1 MGRRLMAL
9 PSPNLDDRRFQQL
22 VDEAKRYVQ
31 QRAPEW
37 TDHNVSDPGVTLIET
52 FAYLVDQLL
61 YRLNRVPD
69 KNYTA
74 FLDLLG
80 IRLFPPAA
88 AVADVDFWLSAPQ
101 PDTVTLTPGTEVT
114 TAGGEADEAVVFA
127 TTDELRIVPSELTR
141 LVTASRT
148 GEQTDRTGELAEG
161 RDIPAFQTAP
171 QPGDALLFGLPTAVP
186 RCVVAVRLDSR
197 VEGIGVDPR
206 QPPLVWEAWDGGG
219 WQVCETGEDSTGGL
233 NRPGEVI
240 VYVPAGHTASVI
252 GGTRAGWL
260 RCRVTEAEPGQPF
273 YSESPTVREAAV
285 FTVGGTMTVEHAESG
300 TDVPLGTSEGVAG
313 QTFRLGRP
321 PVLLDREPPVVEVSS
336 AEGWQRWDVVEHFGR
351 SGPADR
357 HVQVDSTTGEFTF
370 PPALREPDGTLRQCG
385 AVPPKGAQIRVA
397 RYRTGGGPAGNVARG
412 AISVLRSP
420 VPYVARVVN
429 RNSPGPR
436 TPAAPTPDTSTPA
449 PHSARTPRKAGDP
462 PPGHTPRR
470 GPRRRGR
477 HALPL
482 LRHPQPARPSVL
494 PTLRDRAESRHEART
509 AAVVADRVAV
519 PPSGAGGF
527 GQGGAAPGDPGRRGG
542 AVRRR
547 SPAAPRRTRPVRGHP
562 GQTGQAQAHHPGGH
576 QGERRVPP
584 APGEEH
590 HRRTE
595 QQLLG
600 RTRAGRLGDVHL
612 PQAVPPGRPDHHQRP
627 VQEPGGLRR
636 RGTRTPDGPGGNDAE
651 RRAAAQAAHPQRQTG
666 PADDPRRHQRR
677 EDGTPGPALAR
688 GTDLGPSTGPRRGGV
703 LPTRLNSTPT
713 AASPP
718 SPRSMPSPTR
728 WGCGGG

>member
-1 MGRRLMAL
+1 MAL

-69 KNYTA
+69 KNYIA

-88 AVADVDFWLSAPQ
+88 AMAEVDFWLSAPQ

-114 TAGGEADEAVVFA
+114 TAGGEADEAVVF
-127 TTDELRIVPSELTR
+127 TTTGELRIVPSELTR

-148 GEQTDRTGELAEG
+148 GEQNDRTGELAEG
-161 RDIPAFQTAP
+161 HDIPAFQAAP

-186 RCVVAVRLDSR
+186 RCIVAVNLDSR

-260 RCRVTEAEPGQPF
+260 RCRVTEPAPGQPF
-273 YSESPTVREAAV
+273 YSGSPTVREAAV
-285 FTVGGTMTVEHAESG
+285 FTVGGTMAVEHAESE

-321 PVLLDREPPVVEVSS
+321 PVLLDGEPPVVEVSS

-357 HVQVDSTTGEFTF
+357 HVQVDATTGEFTF

-412 AISVLRSP
+412 AISVLRSS
-420 VPYVARVVN
+420 VPYIARVVN
-429 RNSPGPR
+429 RE
-436 TPAAPTPDTSTPA
+436 
-449 PHSARTPRKAGDP
+449 SA
-462 PPGHTPRR
+462 
-470 GPRRRGR
+470 
-477 HALPL
+477 
-482 LRHPQPARPSVL
+482 S
-494 PTLRDRAESRHEART
+494 
-509 AAVVADRVAV
+509 
-519 PPSGAGGF
+519 
-527 GQGGAAPGDPGRRGG
+527 GGAAGETVANARLRAPDALRMQERAVTADDYEIIARQAAPSVRRVRCLPAAEGAGAVRVLVVPDAVADEADDRLRFEQLIPSDQVFRAITTSLDERRLIGTRLIVEPPVYQGVTVVARLAAAPADTDRVRDAALAALFRHLNPLVGGTDGTGWPFGRPVQYGDVFGVLQRATGNALVEEILLFPADPITGRRGAPTDRIDVAAG
-542 AVRRR
+542 ALVF
-547 SPAAPRRTRPVRGHP
+547 S
-562 GQTGQAQAHHPGGH
+562 H
-576 QGERRVPP
+576 Q
-584 APGEEH
+584 
-590 HRRTE
+590 
-595 QQLLG
+595 
-600 RTRAGRLGDVHL
+600 
-612 PQAVPPGRPDHHQRP
+612 HQ
-627 VQEPGGLRR
+627 VVVTAMEP
-636 RGTRTPDGPGGNDAE
+636 E
-651 RRAAAQAAHPQRQTG
+651 
-666 PADDPRRHQRR
+666 
-677 EDGTPGPALAR
+677 AR
-688 GTDLGPSTGPRRGGV
+688 G
-703 LPTRLNSTPT
+703 
-713 AASPP
+713 
-718 SPRSMPSPTR
+718 
-728 WGCGGG
+728 

>member
-1 MGRRLMAL
+1 MAL

-357 HVQVDSTTGEFTF
+357 HVQVDATTGEFTF

-385 AVPPKGAQIRVA
+385 AVPPKGARIRVA

-412 AISVLRSP
+412 AISVLRSS

-429 RNSPGPR
+429 REAALGGVAGETIANARLRAPDALRMQERAVTAEDYEVIARQAAPSVR
-436 TPAAPTPDTSTPA
+436 RVRCLPAAEGAGAVRVLVVPDAVADEGDDRLRFEQLIPSDQVLRAITTSLDERRLIGT
-449 PHSARTPRKAGDP
+449 RLVVEP
-462 PPGHTPRR
+462 PVYQGVT
-470 GPRRRGR
+470 
-477 HALPL
+477 
-482 LRHPQPARPSVL
+482 
-494 PTLRDRAESRHEART
+494 
-509 AAVVADRVAV
+509 VVARLAAAPADTDRVRDAALAALFHHLNPLV
-519 PPSGAGGF
+519 GGPDGTGWPF
-527 GQGGAAPGDPGRRGG
+527 GRPVQYGDVFGVLQRATGNALVEEILLFSADPITGRRGAPTDRIDVAAG
-542 AVRRR
+542 ALVF
-547 SPAAPRRTRPVRGHP
+547 SY
-562 GQTGQAQAHHPGGH
+562 QH
-576 QGERRVPP
+576 QVVV
-584 APGEEH
+584 
-590 HRRTE
+590 T
-595 QQLLG
+595 
-600 RTRAGRLGDVHL
+600 
-612 PQAVPPGRPDHHQRP
+612 AV
-627 VQEPGGLRR
+627 EP
-636 RGTRTPDGPGGNDAE
+636 E
-651 RRAAAQAAHPQRQTG
+651 
-666 PADDPRRHQRR
+666 
-677 EDGTPGPALAR
+677 AR
-688 GTDLGPSTGPRRGGV
+688 G
-703 LPTRLNSTPT
+703 
-713 AASPP
+713 
-718 SPRSMPSPTR
+718 
-728 WGCGGG
+728 